1 MILKFKQKLGKGFPP
16 VDLCGYDGWEVF
28 DGMIEYK
35 MEFSIKDNGISDI
48 ICTLSSFRI
57 HMDNEKLD
65 DTKTID
71 SIDIN
76 IKDTWTQATDSLTN
90 GLHISHIVLDIDTG
104 YMDIWM
110 K

>member
-1 MILKFKQKLGKGFPP
+1 
-16 VDLCGYDGWEVF
+16 
-28 DGMIEYK
+28 
-35 MEFSIKDNGISDI
+35 
-48 ICTLSSFRI
+48 
-57 HMDNEKLD
+57 MDNENLD